1 MGGIFQNYLIFWLFA
16 TVEILAY
23 QCGPYIKYLL
33 HNQSGPIIGGFEI
46 NPVQQTGPKL
56 LATLEI
62 VRYLKKHYL
71 K

>member
-16 TVEILAY
+16 TVEILDY

-56 LATLEI
+56 LAMLEI